1 MQYTSSQEQTIYRS
15 LAGQLQLGFFQDGE
29 RFPSVQDIASYYQ
42 VSYCPAQRA
51 LKALERN
58 GLIQHCRGKETVVLA
73 KPHENYLDSHTFR
86 RRLTALIDL
95 SQALELLSPC
105 ICLQGFCAMDQDTY
119 SDFLTKAKQS
129 NHPAKR
135 LYQSYDQALRSL
147 GNQTILSLYYDIGA
161 FLESSFLD
169 ILTEKQGKEAGQCFL
184 ESLTKSLCDSLKDC
198 QEHRYDA
205 AERRLNKLRTH
216 FFQNTKQYFE
226 QLQNRFHCEE
236 QETFIWEPHKGRKK
250 YCDLVAIDLVCRINE
265 GRYPIGVKLPSKA
278 VLANRY
284 HVSEITIRR
293 TIDLL
298 NQLGITRNI
307 NGIGTEVISTG
318 DLSLTDEFKP
328 LMISEHLRTFLE
340 SLQLLAL
347 TSEAVISY
355 TLPHC
360 SAKSLESITHAIKN
374 APTNLGSMTM
384 IHSACLQVVIDDCPN
399 AAIREIYEKMLL
411 LLLNGSILR
420 FNGEQ
425 LISQWTDVY
434 KELSDSFDAGDY
446 QSFAKAYGHMAQH
459 TFRELKERL
468 RTEGMHE
475 VEKIADLINSE
486 RSSYGDNYAGGNR

>member
-1 MQYTSSQEQTIYRS
+1 MQYISSQEQTIYRS

-51 LKALERN
+51 LKTLERD
-58 GLIQHCRGKETVVLA
+58 GLIKLCRGKETVVLA
-73 KPHENYLDSHTFR
+73 KPHENYLESQTFR

-95 SQALELLSPC
+95 GQALELLSPC
-105 ICLQGFCAMDQDTY
+105 ICLHGFCAMDQGSY
-119 SDFLTKAKQS
+119 SDFLAEAKQS
-129 NHPAKR
+129 NHSGKR
-135 LYQSYDQALRSL
+135 LYQLYDQGLRSL

-169 ILTEKQGKEAGQCFL
+169 ILTEKKGKEAGQCFL
-184 ESLTKSLCDSLKDC
+184 ETLTKSLYDSLKDC

-205 AERRLNKLRTH
+205 AKSRLNELKIN
-216 FFQNTKQYFE
+216 FFQNIKQYFE
-226 QLQNRFHCEE
+226 QLQNIFPCEE
-236 QETFIWEPHKGRKK
+236 QEAFIWEPQKGRKK

-265 GRYPIGVKLPSKA
+265 GRYPVGDKLPSKA

-298 NQLGITRNI
+298 NQLGITKNI

-318 DLSLTDEFKP
+318 DLSLTDKFKP
-328 LMISEHLRTFLE
+328 LMINEHLRTFLE

-360 SAKSLESITHAIKN
+360 SAKSLASIAHAIQN
-374 APTNLGSMTM
+374 APTNPGSMTV
-384 IHSACLQVVIDDCPN
+384 INSVCLQVVIDDCPN

-420 FNGEQ
+420 FNGEH
-425 LISQWTDVY
+425 LISQWTDIF
-434 KELSDSFDAGDY
+434 KKLSDSFNARDY
-446 QSFAKAYGHMAQH
+446 QSFAKAYGQMAEQ
-459 TFRELKERL
+459 TFREMKERL
-468 RTEGMHE
+468 RTAGIHE
-475 VEKIADLINSE
+475 TEKIADLINSE
-486 RSSYGDNYAGGNR
+486 R